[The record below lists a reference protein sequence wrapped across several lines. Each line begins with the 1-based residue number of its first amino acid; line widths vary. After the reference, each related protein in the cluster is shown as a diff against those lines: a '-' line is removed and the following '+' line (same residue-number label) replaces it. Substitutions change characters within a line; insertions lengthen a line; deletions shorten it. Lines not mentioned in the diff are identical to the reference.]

1 MFIYENHLG
10 GVYSEDIELYFDELY
25 CEQCGD
31 SDFLIGFASTR
42 EEAWELLKD
51 VTNTFDPSICESCDH
66 SKDYDYCSCMCKAYQ
81 HSGGYD
87 YEYIQEFINE
97 NWPK

>member
-10 GVYSEDIELYFDELY
+10 GVYAEDIELDLDDLY

-31 SDFLIGFASTR
+31 SDFLIGSASTR

-51 VTNTFDPSICESCDH
+51 VTNTFDPAACESCCHNGDC
-66 SKDYDYCSCMCKAYQ
+66 DYCSFSCETYQ

-87 YEYIQEFINE
+87 YGYIEKFINE
-97 NWPK
+97 NWTK